1 VKLKKDSSLYARNDT
16 KKRLVIPNEVSALA
30 ELSHYQ
36 IFRWLDRDVPRR
48 GIFAAPG
55 DLR

>member
-1 VKLKKDSSLYARNDT
+1 MWVIAIIYLKVA
-16 KKRLVIPNEVSALA
+16 
-30 ELSHYQ
+30 HHQ
-36 IFRWLDRDVPRR
+36 IFTWLDRDVPRR

>member
-1 VKLKKDSSLYARNDT
+1 M
-16 KKRLVIPNEVSALA
+16 LVIGTIYLKVA
-30 ELSHYQ
+30 HYQ
-36 IFRWLDRDVPRR
+36 IFTWLDRDVPRR